1 MTNKINNII
10 LVDTSYTTFH
20 RFFATLRWFSFVNK
34 DLYKEHKD
42 DSKFDWK
49 TEPIFFEKYTK
60 MYLESII
67 NLVSKSVYNDSIVIF
82 CQDAPSDTLWRHEF
96 AECYK
101 GNRVDLSEKHNF
113 KPTFAYTYDVLIPK
127 LVEENENIHSLK
139 IPKMEADDLIALA
152 TRYIRHKRP
161 DKTVYIISGDN
172 DFLQLGYKNLYI
184 ADYKKKELIH
194 LSREEAREA
203 LRQKIVNGDCSDNI
217 PSIFITKPN
226 ASLDKSP
233 KINNKTKQL
242 VKENKEEMKKFLA
255 ENEQALIQYE
265 KNKKLI
271 SFRYIPH
278 HFRKPV
284 YRAIKKLV

>member
-1 MTNKINNII
+1 MSKNDKTVI

-20 RFFATLRWFSFVNK
+20 RFFATLRWFSFANK

-42 DSKFDWK
+42 DTTFDWS
-49 TEPIFFEKYTK
+49 TEPIFIEKYTK

-67 NLVSKSVYNDSIVIF
+67 NLVSKSVYKNSILIF

-113 KPTFAYTYDVLIPK
+113 KPTFAYTYDSLIPR
-127 LVEENENIHSLK
+127 LVAENKNIHSLK
-139 IPKMEADDLIALA
+139 VPKMEADDLIALA

-161 DKTVYIISGDN
+161 NHTVYIISGDN

-203 LRQKIVNGDCSDNI
+203 LRKKIVSGDCSDNI
-217 PSIFITKPN
+217 PSIFITKG
-226 ASLDKSP
+226 SDE

-242 VKENKEEMKKFLA
+242 VKESKEEMKKFLA
-255 ENEQALIQYE
+255 ENEASRHQYE
-265 KNKKLI
+265 KNKKVI

-284 YRAIKKLV
+284 YKAIKLLV

>member
-1 MTNKINNII
+1 MSNNDQKSVI

-20 RFFATLRWFSFVNK
+20 RFFATLRWFSFANK
-34 DLYKEHKD
+34 DLYKAHKD
-42 DSKFDWK
+42 DTKFDWS
-49 TEPIFFEKYTK
+49 TEPIFIEKYTK

-67 NLVSKSVYNDSIVIF
+67 NLVSKSVYNKSIVIF

-101 GNRVDLSEKHNF
+101 GNRVDLSEKNNF
-113 KPTFAYTYDVLIPK
+113 RPTFAYTYDTLIPK
-127 LVEENENIHSLK
+127 LVEENKNIHSLK
-139 IPKMEADDLIALA
+139 VPKMEADDLIALA

-161 DKTVYIISGDN
+161 NHTVYIISGDN

-203 LRQKIVNGDCSDNI
+203 LRQKIVSGDCSDNI
-217 PSIFITKPN
+217 PSIFPKN
-226 ASLDKSP
+226 DNLP

-242 VKENKEEMKKFLA
+242 VKESKEEMKKFLA
-255 ENEQALIQYE
+255 ENEEARRQYE
-265 KNKKLI
+265 KNKKVI

-284 YRAIKKLV
+284 YKAIKQLV